1 MTAADLLD
9 GLADGSLPPSEFGH
23 AAHLRVARELLL
35 QAPGAEAEAR
45 FCTLIEG
52 YVRRLGA
59 GAKFHRTLSIA
70 LLRLTAA
77 RLRPG
82 ESWTQFQAANPA
94 LFADAR
100 GLLALHYSTER
111 LAAGRERF
119 LAPDLAALPV

>member
-1 MTAADLLD
+1 MTAAKILE

-35 QAPGAEAEAR
+35 HAPLAEAEAR

-52 YVRRLGA
+52 YVRHLGA
-59 GAKFHRTLSIA
+59 EAKFHRTLSIA

-82 ESWTQFQAANPA
+82 ESWAQFQAANPD
-94 LFADAR
+94 LFANAR
-100 GLLALHYSTER
+100 GLLARHYSAEC
-111 LAAGRERF
+111 LAAGRTQF
-119 LAPDLAALPV
+119 TPPDLLPLPA